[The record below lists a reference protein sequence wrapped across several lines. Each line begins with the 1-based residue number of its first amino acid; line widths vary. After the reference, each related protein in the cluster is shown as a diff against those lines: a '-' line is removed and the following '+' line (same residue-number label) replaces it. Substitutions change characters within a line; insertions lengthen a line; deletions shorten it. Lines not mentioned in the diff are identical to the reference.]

1 VVSVP
6 FNDLSRSSAAD
17 HDSLLNLYSE
27 VLRSG
32 WFLNG
37 GFARDLKQALSARI
51 ENRPVTLVGN
61 GTDALRLALTTLG
74 VGPGRRVATVGNAGG
89 YSSGATL
96 SLGAIPVIVD
106 VDEST
111 AQMDPGSL
119 ALVVESAQPP
129 DVIVVTHLYGQMA
142 PILRIMDLASSA
154 NIPVIEDVAQAF
166 GASIPEGPA
175 GSFGSLAT
183 TSFYPTK
190 NLASIGDAGA
200 VFSATDELASRCAR
214 FAQYGWGERYVVESV
229 GGFNSRMDEIHAA
242 TVLHRLERV
251 TTDTARRRSIAS
263 AYRAVLDPSRTV
275 IGTNDESFAAHLA
288 VMTTD
293 SREEDSARLR
303 ASGIDTSIHYPLPDH
318 WQPAWRELV
327 ETPVSLDATEKLT
340 RRILSLP
347 CFSTMSD
354 AEVAHVT
361 ETLAVL

>member
-1 VVSVP
+1 MVSVP

-17 HDSLLNLYSE
+17 HDALLNLYSE

-251 TTDTARRRSIAS
+251 TTDTA
-263 AYRAVLDPSRTV
+263 YRAVLDPSRTV

>member
-1 VVSVP
+1 
-6 FNDLSRSSAAD
+6 
-17 HDSLLNLYSE
+17 
-27 VLRSG
+27 
-32 WFLNG
+32 
-37 GFARDLKQALSARI
+37 
-51 ENRPVTLVGN
+51 
-61 GTDALRLALTTLG
+61 
-74 VGPGRRVATVGNAGG
+74 
-89 YSSGATL
+89 
-96 SLGAIPVIVD
+96 
-106 VDEST
+106 
-111 AQMDPGSL
+111 
-119 ALVVESAQPP
+119 
-129 DVIVVTHLYGQMA
+129 
-142 PILRIMDLASSA
+142 
-154 NIPVIEDVAQAF
+154 
-166 GASIPEGPA
+166 
-175 GSFGSLAT
+175 
-183 TSFYPTK
+183 
-190 NLASIGDAGA
+190 
-200 VFSATDELASRCAR
+200 
-214 FAQYGWGERYVVESV
+214 
-229 GGFNSRMDEIHAA
+229 MDEIHAA

>member
-1 VVSVP
+1 MVSVP

-17 HDSLLNLYSE
+17 HDALLNLYSE

-89 YSSGATL
+89 YSSGAAL

-106 VDEST
+106 VDETT
-111 AQMDPGSL
+111 AQMDPDSL
-119 ALVVESAQPP
+119 ALVLESAHPP

-142 PILRIMDLASSA
+142 PILSIMDLASSA

-166 GASIPEGPA
+166 GASLPEGPA

-190 NLASIGDAGA
+190 NLASIGDAG
-200 VFSATDELASRCAR
+200 
-214 FAQYGWGERYVVESV
+214 
-229 GGFNSRMDEIHAA
+229 
-242 TVLHRLERV
+242 
-251 TTDTARRRSIAS
+251 
-263 AYRAVLDPSRTV
+263 
-275 IGTNDESFAAHLA
+275 
-288 VMTTD
+288 
-293 SREEDSARLR
+293 
-303 ASGIDTSIHYPLPDH
+303 
-318 WQPAWRELV
+318 
-327 ETPVSLDATEKLT
+327 
-340 RRILSLP
+340 
-347 CFSTMSD
+347 
-354 AEVAHVT
+354 
-361 ETLAVL
+361 